1 MPLIS
6 CFAIQNEATIG
17 VTYSAVSGRLPKC
30 SLKPT
35 GLVLQFRL
43 GDRNSDLS
51 KQAVTQHPLRAPAA
65 PIVRTSLFGVAVKS
79 SLSRQYCAVP
89 QKADGS
95 HDNAS
100 INHQT
105 ADASQAHEEE
115 AVFKPCL
122 QLIQQGRT
130 LDALTQLQQI
140 INDGSFPER
149 ATGDAILLVSM
160 LELFLFKLICR

>member
-1 MPLIS
+1 MPLLS
-6 CFAIQNEATIG
+6 CFAFRNEATIG
-17 VTYSAVSGRLPKC
+17 VTHSVVSGQLPKC
-30 SLKPT
+30 ALKPT
-35 GLVLQFRL
+35 GLGLQLHL
-43 GDRNSDLS
+43 GNRTSDLS

-79 SLSRQYCAVP
+79 SLSRQHFAIP

-95 HDNAS
+95 HNNAS

-130 LDALTQLQQI
+130 TDALTQLQQI

-160 LELFLFKLICR
+160 LELLVV